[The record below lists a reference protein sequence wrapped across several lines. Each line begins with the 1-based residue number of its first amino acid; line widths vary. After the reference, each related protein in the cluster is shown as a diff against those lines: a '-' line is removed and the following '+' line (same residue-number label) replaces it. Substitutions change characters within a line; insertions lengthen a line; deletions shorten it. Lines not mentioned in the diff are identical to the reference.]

1 MLVIAG
7 ALFAVVEVI
16 AVEVVAVEVIVVV
29 VEVIVVVVLVV
40 VVIVGT
46 HLIRQVCGA
55 HLTLQFC
62 IFPLLTMSF

>member
-7 ALFAVVEVI
+7 VLIVVVEVG

-29 VEVIVVVVLVV
+29 VEVIVGVV
-40 VVIVGT
+40 VVGVVVWT

>member
-29 VEVIVVVVLVV
+29 VEVIVVVVVV
-40 VVIVGT
+40 ANVGT